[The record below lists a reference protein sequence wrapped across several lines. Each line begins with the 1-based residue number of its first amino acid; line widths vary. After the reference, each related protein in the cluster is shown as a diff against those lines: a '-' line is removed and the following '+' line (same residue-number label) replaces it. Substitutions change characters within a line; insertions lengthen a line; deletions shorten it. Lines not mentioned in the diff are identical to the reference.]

1 MPQEVPPDEAESVS
15 VPPRNTEWETPFSGQ
30 REANADLDAT
40 RAVQFFSARRRK
52 WAIAAS
58 AVLAA
63 WVIGEIVHVIDLATP
78 STAAETDPYG
88 IFNYGV
94 IFFRLGVGGLIT
106 WRVWKWANQPVEAEA
121 EPD

>member
-1 MPQEVPPDEAESVS
+1 MPQEVPPDDADRVTL
-15 VPPRNTEWETPFSGQ
+15 PPRNTDWESPFAGQ
-30 REANADLDAT
+30 REVNADLDAT
-40 RAVQFFSARRRK
+40 HEVLFFSARRRK
-52 WAIAAS
+52 WAIAVS
-58 AVLAA
+58 VVLAL

-106 WRVWKWANQPVEAEA
+106 WRVWKWANQPVENES
-121 EPD
+121 D